1 MMWKKYMNFRFQ
13 WSQMNFSCCT
23 TTLIHLLLFTAALF
37 CKGRGPSCS
46 CDRHNR
52 AHRLKYLL
60 SGPFE
65 RSFAD
70 PCSPHL
76 YSSLLPNTPALSCLH
91 ALVGVTLF
99 IVPLTISVCQNT
111 AHVLRPSSISDFHV
125 IITPFTF

>member
-13 WSQMNFSCCT
+13 SSQMNFSGCT

-46 CDRHNR
+46 CDRHSR

-65 RSFAD
+65 RSFAN

-76 YSSLLPNTPALSCLH
+76 HSFRLLNTPCTFLPSCPCLCHTIHCSLH
-91 ALVGVTLF
+91 YLCMSKYCPCFKTQ
-99 IVPLTISVCQNT
+99 LTYLTSM
-111 AHVLRPSSISDFHV
+111 
-125 IITPFTF
+125 